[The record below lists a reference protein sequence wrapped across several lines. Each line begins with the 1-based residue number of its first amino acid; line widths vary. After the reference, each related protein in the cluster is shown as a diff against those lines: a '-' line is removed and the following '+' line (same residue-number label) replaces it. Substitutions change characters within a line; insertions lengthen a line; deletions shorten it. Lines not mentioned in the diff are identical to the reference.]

1 VLAERRGGRFYE
13 GSDTRRPAGAPI
25 MPKPSAATASRPA
38 VAKLKPAHDVVVA
51 GGGVIDPANGI
62 DAVLDIGIRKGRIA
76 AVAAKLDPG
85 RAKAIDAT
93 GLIVTPGLIDTHAHV
108 YEYVSGDFGL
118 NPDLVGVRSG
128 VTTVVDQGGPSAL
141 TFDGFRKFIV
151 ETAKTRV
158 YAFISAYLAGGL
170 LGHRYVDLY
179 GPTGINVKA
188 IVKAARDNPDL
199 VRGIKAHAEPGGYS
213 RWGMASLKLAKEAS
227 RELKLPVYIHLG
239 TLWPEAKGAAVD
251 ASKIIDEVVPLLD
264 PGDILAHPFTK
275 FPSGF
280 VAADGT
286 IHPLIREALAKGV
299 RIDVGRGAHFSFG
312 NARRVI
318 DAGILPFTLGADLHG
333 YNVRLQDG
341 GRAYRGMF
349 SGEGVDAIVQ
359 DEDRGSPFARPYSL
373 QHAMTELLAL
383 GVPLAEAVR
392 MATQNAAVMLG
403 LEPEMGSLSVGMP
416 ADLSAMRLIE
426 VDWTLVDSERVT
438 HSATQLLHP
447 EFAIRAGKLHRAD
460 SPLLPEFAAAAA

>member
-1 VLAERRGGRFYE
+1 MPNPRKTATAPAAVARLKPGYDVMVQGGR
-13 GSDTRRPAGAPI
+13 
-25 MPKPSAATASRPA
+25 
-38 VAKLKPAHDVVVA
+38 
-51 GGGVIDPANGI
+51 VIDPANGI
-62 DAVLDIGIRKGRIA
+62 DDIRDIGIRKGRIA
-76 AVAAKLDPG
+76 ALAPKLDPG
-85 RAKAIDAT
+85 SAKVIDAK

-108 YEYVSGDFGL
+108 YQYVSGDFGL
-118 NPDLVGVRSG
+118 NPDLVGIRTG

-239 TLWPEAKGAAVD
+239 TLWPEAKGIRVD

-280 VAADGT
+280 VAPDGS

-318 DAGILPFTLGADLHG
+318 DAGILPFTIGADLHG
-333 YNVRLQDG
+333 YNVRLNDG

-349 SGEGVDAIVQ
+349 EGEGVDSIIA
-359 DEDRGSPFARPYSL
+359 EDRASPFARPYSL

-383 GVPLAEAVR
+383 GVPLVEIIR
-392 MATQNAAVMLG
+392 MATQNAAAMLG
-403 LEPEMGSLSVGMP
+403 LGGEMGALSVGMP

-426 VDWTLVDSERVT
+426 GEWTLVDSERVT
-438 HSATQLLHP
+438 HPAHQLLHP

-460 SPLLPEFAAAAA
+460 SPLLPALTAMAA

>member
-1 VLAERRGGRFYE
+1 MVKPRKAGAQSGATIARLKPRYDVVVRGGR
-13 GSDTRRPAGAPI
+13 
-25 MPKPSAATASRPA
+25 
-38 VAKLKPAHDVVVA
+38 
-51 GGGVIDPANGI
+51 VIDPVNGL
-62 DAVLDIGIRKGRIA
+62 DAVSDIGIRKGRIA
-76 AVAAKLDPG
+76 AVAPSLDAGSAKI
-85 RAKAIDAT
+85 IDAT
-93 GLIVTPGLIDTHAHV
+93 GLLVTPGLIDTHAHV
-108 YEYVSGDFGL
+108 YEHVSGDFGL

-158 YAFISAYLAGGL
+158 LAFISAYLAGGL

-179 GPTGINVKA
+179 GPTGINVNA
-188 IVKAARDNPDL
+188 IVKTARDNLDL

-239 TLWPEAKGAAVD
+239 TLWPELHGAKVD
-251 ASKIIDEVVPLLD
+251 SGKIIDEVVPLLD
-264 PGDILAHPFTK
+264 AGDILAHPFTK

-286 IHPLIREALAKGV
+286 IHPLVREALARGV
-299 RIDVGRGAHFSFG
+299 RLDVGRGAHFSFA
-312 NARRVI
+312 NARRVV
-318 DAGILPFTLGADLHG
+318 DAGILPFTVGADLHG
-333 YNVRLQDG
+333 YNVRMGDG

-349 SGEGVDAIVQ
+349 TGEGVDSIVA
-359 DEDRGSPFARPYSL
+359 DDRASPFSRPYSL

-383 GVPLAEAVR
+383 GVPLAETVR
-392 MATQNAAVMLG
+392 MATGNAAIMLG
-403 LEPEMGSLSVGMP
+403 LEAEMGSLSVGMP

-426 VDWTLVDSERVT
+426 GDWTLIDSERAKYPAK
-438 HSATQLLHP
+438 HLLHP
-447 EFAIRAGKLHRAD
+447 EFALRAGKLQRAD
-460 SPLLPEFAAAAA
+460 SPLLPEFAPMAA

>member
-1 VLAERRGGRFYE
+1 MDVRH
-13 GSDTRRPAGAPI
+13 API
-25 MPKPSAATASRPA
+25 IGSAKRRNPSA
-38 VAKLKPAHDVVVA
+38 VAKLKPTYEGVVT
-51 GGGVIDPANGI
+51 GGRVIDPASGI
-62 DAVLDIGIRKGRIA
+62 DGVRDIGIRKGRIA
-76 AVAAKLDPG
+76 DVAAKLDPG
-85 RAKAIDAT
+85 RAKVIEAD

-108 YEYVSGDFGL
+108 YQYVSGDFGL
-118 NPDLVGVRSG
+118 NPDLVGIRTG

-188 IVKAARDNPDL
+188 IVKAALDNPDL

-213 RWGMASLKLAKEAS
+213 RWGMAALQLAKEAS
-227 RELKLPVYIHLG
+227 REPKLPVYIHLG
-239 TLWPEAKGAAVD
+239 TLWPEAQGAKGNAG
-251 ASKIIDEVVPLLD
+251 KIIDEVVPLLD

-280 VAADGT
+280 VAADGA

-299 RIDVGRGAHFSFG
+299 RIDVGRGAHFSFN
-312 NARRVI
+312 NAEQVI
-318 DAGILPFTLGADLHG
+318 GAGILPFTIGADLHG
-333 YNVRLQDG
+333 YNVRLGDG

-349 SGEGVDAIVQ
+349 TGEGVDSIVA
-359 DEDRGSPFARPYSL
+359 EDRASPFARPYSL

-383 GVPLAEAVR
+383 GVPLVEIVR
-392 MATQNAAVMLG
+392 MTTQNAAVMLG
-403 LEPEMGSLSVGMP
+403 LEGEMGALSVGMP
-416 ADLSAMRLIE
+416 ADLSAMRLLE
-426 VDWTLVDSERVT
+426 GDWMLDDSERFS
-438 HSATQLLHP
+438 HPAIQRLH
-447 EFAIRAGKLHRAD
+447 
-460 SPLLPEFAAAAA
+460 